1 MIGAAVHDPSATSAR
16 IFYRNAKCHGA
27 TNAVVCC
34 PLGLRGQRMRRRE
47 FISLLVGAAISW
59 PLAARAQQPA
69 IPVVAFLDAAPLEA
83 DVLGLAEFRKGLS
96 EIGYV
101 EGQNVMIE
109 YRSAEGQADRLPAL
123 AADMVRRKVAV
134 IATMANNAA
143 VAAKAT
149 ATTIPIV
156 FTIGGDPIKMGL
168 VDSLNRPGGNITGVS
183 FLSSDVVTKMLEALH
198 ELMPKAARIAAL
210 VNLTNQN
217 AAVDTKEAETAART
231 LGLELQVLNASNA
244 GEIDDAFALLVER
257 RAAALLIE
265 GDPFFIARMR
275 QLVVLTARHAI
286 PAIYQSRD
294 FPDAGGLMSYGA
306 KRSDA
311 LRLAGGYTGRILKG
325 ERPVDLPVQLAT
337 KLELVIN
344 LNTAK
349 AFRLDVPPTLLARA
363 DEVIE

>member
-1 MIGAAVHDPSATSAR
+1 M
-16 IFYRNAKCHGA
+16 K
-27 TNAVVCC
+27 
-34 PLGLRGQRMRRRE
+34 RRE
-47 FISLLVGAAISW
+47 FISLVGGAAAW

-69 IPVVAFLDAAPLEA
+69 IPVIGFLDAASLETE
-83 DVLGLAEFRKGLS
+83 VRGLAEFRKGLS

-101 EGQNVMIE
+101 EGQNVMIV

-123 AADMVRRKVAV
+123 AADMVQRRVAV
-134 IATMANNAA
+134 IVTVANNAA

-149 ATTIPIV
+149 TTTIPIV
-156 FTIGGDPIKMGL
+156 FTVGGDPIKMGL

-183 FLSSDVVTKMLEALH
+183 FLSSDIIAKMLEALH

-210 VNLTNQN
+210 VNPTNQN
-217 AAVDTKEAETAART
+217 AAADTKEAEAAART
-231 LGLELQVLNASNA
+231 LGLELQVLNASN
-244 GEIDDAFALLVER
+244 GREIDDAFALLVER

-265 GDPFFIARMR
+265 GDPFFIGRMK

-286 PAIYQSRD
+286 PAIYQGRD
-294 FPDAGGLMSYGA
+294 FPDAGGLISYGA
-306 KRSDA
+306 NRSDA

-337 KLELVIN
+337 KLELVVN

-349 AFRLDVPPTLLARA
+349 ALGLEVPATLLARA

>member
-1 MIGAAVHDPSATSAR
+1 M
-16 IFYRNAKCHGA
+16 K
-27 TNAVVCC
+27 
-34 PLGLRGQRMRRRE
+34 RRE
-47 FISLLVGAAISW
+47 FIAMLGGAAAAW

-69 IPVVAFLDAAPLEA
+69 MPVIGFLHAASLETE
-83 DVLGLAEFRKGLS
+83 VRGLAEFRKGLS

-123 AADMVRRKVAV
+123 VADMVRRRVAV
-134 IATMANNAA
+134 IATVANNAA

-149 ATTIPIV
+149 TTTIPIV

-183 FLSSDVVTKMLEALH
+183 FLSSDIVAKMLEALH

-210 VNLTNQN
+210 VNPTNQN
-217 AAVDTKEAETAART
+217 AAADTKEAEAAART
-231 LGLELQVLNASNA
+231 LGLELQVLNASN
-244 GEIDDAFALLVER
+244 GREIDDAFALLVEQ

-265 GDPFFIARMR
+265 GDPFFIGRMK

-286 PAIYQSRD
+286 PAIYQGRD
-294 FPDAGGLMSYGA
+294 FPDAGGLISYGA
-306 KRSDA
+306 NRSDA

-325 ERPVDLPVQLAT
+325 ERPGDLPVQLAT
-337 KLELVIN
+337 KLELVVN

-349 AFRLDVPPTLLARA
+349 ALGLEIPPTLLARA

>member
-1 MIGAAVHDPSATSAR
+1 V
-16 IFYRNAKCHGA
+16 K
-27 TNAVVCC
+27 
-34 PLGLRGQRMRRRE
+34 RRE
-47 FISLLVGAAISW
+47 FITLLGGAAATW

-69 IPVVAFLDAAPLEA
+69 IPVIGFLHAASLETE
-83 DVLGLAEFRKGLS
+83 VRGLAEFRKGLS

-101 EGQNVMIE
+101 EGQNVMIV

-123 AADMVRRKVAV
+123 AADMVQRRVAV
-134 IATMANNAA
+134 VVTVANNAA

-149 ATTIPIV
+149 TTTIPIV
-156 FTIGGDPIKMGL
+156 FTVGGDPIKMGL

-183 FLSSDVVTKMLEALH
+183 FLSSDIIAKMLEALH

-210 VNLTNQN
+210 VNPTNQN
-217 AAVDTKEAETAART
+217 AAADTKEAEAAART
-231 LGLELQVLNASNA
+231 LGLELQVLNASN
-244 GEIDDAFALLVER
+244 GREIDDAFALLVER

-265 GDPFFIARMR
+265 GDPFFIGRMK

-286 PAIYQSRD
+286 PAIYQGRD
-294 FPDAGGLMSYGA
+294 FPDAGGLISYGA
-306 KRSDA
+306 NRSDA

-337 KLELVIN
+337 KLELVVN

-349 AFRLDVPPTLLARA
+349 ALGLEIPPMLFARA
-363 DEVIE
+363 DEVTE

>member
-1 MIGAAVHDPSATSAR
+1 MQFDQL
-16 IFYRNAKCHGA
+16 K
-27 TNAVVCC
+27 
-34 PLGLRGQRMRRRE
+34 RRE
-47 FISLLVGAAISW
+47 FLSLLGVAMAW

-69 IPVVAFLDAAPLEA
+69 IPVVAFLDAASLETE
-83 DVLGLAEFRKGLS
+83 VRGLAEFRRGLS

-109 YRSAEGQADRLPAL
+109 YQSAEGHADRLPAL
-123 AADMVRRKVAV
+123 AADIVRRRVGV
-134 IATMANNAA
+134 IAAVANNAA
-143 VAAKAT
+143 LAAKAT
-149 ATTIPIV
+149 TTTIPVV
-156 FTIGGDPIKMGL
+156 FTVGGDPIKMGL

-183 FLSSDVVTKMLEALH
+183 FLSSDIVAKMLEALH
-198 ELMPKAARIAAL
+198 ELMPKTARIAAL
-210 VNLTNQN
+210 VNPTNQN
-217 AAVDTKEAETAART
+217 AAVDTKEAEAAART

-244 GEIDDAFALLVER
+244 SEIDDAFALLVEQ

-265 GDPFFIARMR
+265 GDPFFIGRMK

-286 PAIYQSRD
+286 PAIYQGRD

-306 KRSDA
+306 NRSDA

-337 KLELVIN
+337 KVELVVN
-344 LNTAK
+344 LTTAK
-349 AFRLDVPPTLLARA
+349 ALGLKIPLPLLGRA